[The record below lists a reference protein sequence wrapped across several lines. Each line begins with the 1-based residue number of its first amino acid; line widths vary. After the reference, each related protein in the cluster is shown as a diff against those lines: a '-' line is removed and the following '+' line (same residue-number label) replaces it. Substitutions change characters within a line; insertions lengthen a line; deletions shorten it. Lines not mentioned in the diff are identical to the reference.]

1 MAAEIPSDP
10 KLMEKE
16 DIDALDALA
25 SEAKEFEKVRTFRCL
40 ASPDIRTSM
49 ANLYLRMPKSTGF
62 SRPSAS
68 MRTSYHSFNAE

>member
-25 SEAKEFEKVRTFRCL
+25 SEAKEFEKVKFLPSLFCL
-40 ASPDIRTSM
+40 ARHIND
-49 ANLYLRMPKSTGF
+49 
-62 SRPSAS
+62 
-68 MRTSYHSFNAE
+68 HD

>member
-25 SEAKEFEKVRTFRCL
+25 SEAKEFEKVNPLPLPRL
-40 ASPDIRTSM
+40 AKDT
-49 ANLYLRMPKSTGF
+49 ND
-62 SRPSAS
+62 
-68 MRTSYHSFNAE
+68 HS